1 MREAAVRIPQ
11 TVLMSLKAITRMKTG
26 IIRKMTA
33 TAMSLMENMMDGIPD
48 TQMKVI
54 TIAIHGE

>member
-1 MREAAVRIPQ
+1 
-11 TVLMSLKAITRMKTG
+11 MSLKAITRMKTG

-54 TIAIHGE
+54 TNSYTWRIIVKKV